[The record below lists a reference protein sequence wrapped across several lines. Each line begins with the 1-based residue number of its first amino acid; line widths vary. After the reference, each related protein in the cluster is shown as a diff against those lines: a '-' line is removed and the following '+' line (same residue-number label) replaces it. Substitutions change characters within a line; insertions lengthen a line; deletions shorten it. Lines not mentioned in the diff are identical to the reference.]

1 MWKILFFNYEKI
13 YNILLILI
21 LIINWIMFL
30 YEYGKYLYYFMCIW
44 LLNISKFDMIKFD
57 EFIFIVKKIKYF
69 ILVYYF

>member
-1 MWKILFFNYEKI
+1 MWKILFFDYEKI

-30 YEYGKYLYYFMCIW
+30 YEYGKYLYFMCIW